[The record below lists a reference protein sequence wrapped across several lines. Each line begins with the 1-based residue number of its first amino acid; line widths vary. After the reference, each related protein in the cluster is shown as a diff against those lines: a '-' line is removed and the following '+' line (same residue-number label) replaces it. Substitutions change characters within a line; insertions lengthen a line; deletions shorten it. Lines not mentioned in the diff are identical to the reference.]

1 MGMTRAINSNA
12 GWNRFMSFSI
22 FAPRVW
28 KIMIAASYP
37 FLLLATD
44 YFEALERT
52 GRMGAYLADTV
63 MPVTL
68 IGYVALIF
76 ALKKRAI

>member
-1 MGMTRAINSNA
+1 MGMTRAISSNV

-22 FAPRVW
+22 FAPRIW
-28 KIMIAASYP
+28 KLMIAGSY
-37 FLLLATD
+37 LVLVLATD

-52 GRMGAYLADTV
+52 GRTGAYIADTLL
-63 MPVTL
+63 PATL